1 MPDSIGHHR
10 RCNAGRE
17 VKVSTAYLGGLAVS
31 DKHGTVVTSA
41 NTTKNNGKNCK
52 KSEEVIV
59 CAKKTLSCFT
69 QCSMNIVC
77 KVLVYSDKSIAW
89 QSLTNSHY
97 QVLEVE
103 IVRLDLSVGQGVVKI
118 EIENEV

>member
-1 MPDSIGHHR
+1 MRQENIKLFHSMFIGTLFV
-10 RCNAGRE
+10 RCLFIAIR
-17 VKVSTAYLGGLAVS
+17 
-31 DKHGTVVTSA
+31 
-41 NTTKNNGKNCK
+41 
-52 KSEEVIV
+52 I
-59 CAKKTLSCFT
+59 
-69 QCSMNIVC
+69 
-77 KVLVYSDKSIAW
+77 IAW

>member
-1 MPDSIGHHR
+1 M
-10 RCNAGRE
+10 
-17 VKVSTAYLGGLAVS
+17 
-31 DKHGTVVTSA
+31 
-41 NTTKNNGKNCK
+41 NCK

>member
-1 MPDSIGHHR
+1 M
-10 RCNAGRE
+10 
-17 VKVSTAYLGGLAVS
+17 
-31 DKHGTVVTSA
+31 
-41 NTTKNNGKNCK
+41 
-52 KSEEVIV
+52 
-59 CAKKTLSCFT
+59 CAKKTLSCFI

-77 KVLVYSDKSIAW
+77 KVLVYSDKNIAW

>member
-1 MPDSIGHHR
+1 M
-10 RCNAGRE
+10 
-17 VKVSTAYLGGLAVS
+17 
-31 DKHGTVVTSA
+31 
-41 NTTKNNGKNCK
+41 
-52 KSEEVIV
+52 

-77 KVLVYSDKSIAW
+77 NDKSIAW

-103 IVRLDLSVGQGVVKI
+103 IVRLDLSVGQGVVEI

>member
-1 MPDSIGHHR
+1 
-10 RCNAGRE
+10 
-17 VKVSTAYLGGLAVS
+17 
-31 DKHGTVVTSA
+31 
-41 NTTKNNGKNCK
+41 
-52 KSEEVIV
+52 
-59 CAKKTLSCFT
+59 
-69 QCSMNIVC
+69 MNIVC

-97 QVLEVE
+97 QVIEVE

>member
-1 MPDSIGHHR
+1 M
-10 RCNAGRE
+10 RE
-17 VKVSTAYLGGLAVS
+17 NCTYGSARVCASNGTFYLL
-31 DKHGTVVTSA
+31 
-41 NTTKNNGKNCK
+41 
-52 KSEEVIV
+52 

-77 KVLVYSDKSIAW
+77 KVLVYSDKNIAW